1 MICRVDFHVHTAA
14 SFDGR
19 STLEKITSAAQ
30 KRGLGAVAIT
40 EHDLCQTLP
49 AAQNGVL
56 LIPGCEISSQVGH
69 ITGLFLKEPLDLQT
83 LLRNGRPS
91 GKEACREIHRCGGV
105 AVLAHPYQKL
115 SADESRFP
123 REIDGMEGVN
133 ARAAYKR
140 KDANEKA
147 AAYAAQHGL
156 FCVGGSDAHAAGE
169 VGNGYTEIECAELTL
184 KALEEAVR
192 NKRCRPVLARHSS
205 HVEKGL
211 SQFQK
216 ARRNGGLF
224 RLGKAAAY
232 VCYCA
237 MKDMTEKR

>member
-19 STLEKITSAAQ
+19 STLEKITAEAR
-30 KRGLGAVAIT
+30 KRGLDAIAIT
-40 EHDLCQTLP
+40 EHDLCRTIP

-56 LIPGCEISSQVGH
+56 LIPGCEISSKVGH
-69 ITGLFLKEPLDLQT
+69 ITGLFLKQPLDLEI
-83 LLRNGRPS
+83 LLADGRPS
-91 GKEACREIHRCGGV
+91 GEAACREIHRCGGI

-115 SADESRFP
+115 NIDESCFP
-123 REIDGMEGVN
+123 REIDGVEGVN

-140 KDANEKA
+140 KDANERA
-147 AAYAAQHGL
+147 AAYGAEHGL

-169 VGNGYTEIECAELTL
+169 VGNGYTEIDCSELTL
-184 KALEEAVR
+184 EALEAAVR
-192 NKRCRPVLARHSS
+192 GGHCRPVLARHSRYV
-205 HVEKGL
+205 HKGL

-216 ARRNGGLF
+216 ARRSGGIL

-232 VCYCA
+232 VGYCA
-237 MKDMTEKR
+237 MKDITEKR